1 MSNTLGIVK
10 PDGVRRKL
18 VGTVISRIE
27 RAGLELRGLKVVQL
41 DRERAE
47 QFYDMHRDKPFF
59 RSLVEF
65 MTSGPVVLMVIGGHR
80 AIDRWRDLMGATD
93 PARARYG
100 TVRREF
106 GTSIERNVVHGSDSP
121 ESARREVSFF
131 FADDDVLPKEARPR
145 GAEARRGR

>member
-27 RAGLELRGLKVVQL
+27 RSGLVLRGLKVVQL

-47 QFYDMHRDKPFF
+47 QFYDMHRDKPFY

-100 TVRREF
+100 TIRREL

-145 GAEARRGR
+145 